1 MEAPA
6 EGSDRG
12 SARMQKGLLTKR
24 PLRTH
29 LSDYIHRER
38 RVGKALSSSEHI
50 RRIISN
56 AESRKVG
63 GASICYSFFVPR
75 VPNFG
80 RAGVDRALFL

>member
-38 RVGKALSSSEHI
+38 RVGKAISSGEHI
-50 RRIISN
+50 RRIMSY
-56 AESRKVG
+56 AESRKNG
-63 GASICYSFFVPR
+63 GLHLLFILRTPLWKSR
-75 VPNFG
+75 G
-80 RAGVDRALFL
+80 GDRASFA